1 MKIGILWE
9 NFEFGGVTSHL
20 QNFLNNKTFKKDKFI
35 IFTNKNNKA
44 IPFLKKKIKSA
55 NIKFEYYNSINV
67 LFFDNYILKISFFIL
82 RPIFFVISI
91 IQFYFLI
98 KKFKFDILLGN
109 CGGYGDFRSELAGIL
124 ASSFLNLP
132 KKILLIHHS
141 YTKPFLW
148 NFLLRK
154 IDLVVKKNINGLIFV
169 SKATRRNIYENTSL
183 YSKKIREKVIYNG
196 INIAYTKQK
205 DKKMNKLFKGNGRL
219 KIGMLSRIEPYK
231 GHENLVNVINELP
244 IKFKR
249 KLMVYFIGLGQP
261 KYLDELKIKIKKFD
275 LNSYFKFTGYI
286 NEDSPIILKRLDLL
300 LSLTKDFEGFG
311 LSVAESFL
319 ANTPVLAT
327 KVGGITEFLNDKNS
341 ILIKPN
347 NQKELKLSLIKFVKN
362 PIKYKKKSM
371 AGKKIIYDKFNS
383 EKMAQNFK
391 IFFDEC

>member
-1 MKIGILWE
+1 M
-9 NFEFGGVTSHL
+9 
-20 QNFLNNKTFKKDKFI
+20 
-35 IFTNKNNKA
+35 
-44 IPFLKKKIKSA
+44 
-55 NIKFEYYNSINV
+55 NV
-67 LFFDNYILKISFFIL
+67 LFFDNYILKIFFFII
-82 RPIFFVISI
+82 RPILFIISI

-141 YTKPFLW
+141 YSKPLLW

-169 SKATRRNIYENTSL
+169 SRATRRNIYKNTLL

-196 INIAYTKQK
+196 IDIAYTKQK
-205 DKKMNKLFKGNGRL
+205 NKKINKLFKGNGRL

-244 IKFKR
+244 IEFKR
-249 KLMVYFIGLGQP
+249 KLIVYFIGMGSP
-261 KYLDELKIKIKKFD
+261 KYLDELKIKIKKFN

-286 NEDSPIILKRLDLL
+286 DEESPIILKRLDLL

-311 LSVAESFL
+311 LSLAESLL

-362 PIKYKKKSM
+362 PMKYRKKSM
-371 AGKKIIYDKFNS
+371 IGKKIIYDKFNS
-383 EKMAQNFK
+383 EKMAQNLK
-391 IFFDEC
+391 FFFNEC